1 MECNNCTLTTKYGFK
16 GLQIHKEVRVSRQSV
31 TKRHRRYREHK
42 TGTIF
47 KTPEGKI
54 RGQYS
59 LEGKRISK
67 TFTNYTDAESWFKD
81 ISRRLNLGYGIEKD
95 TMTVEE
101 YLNFWFSRHKEH
113 LRPKTIIQYEDIITR
128 YIIPGIGKK
137 KLVGLSV
144 IGIEDFYAEMRA
156 NGVKDRTRK
165 LSHSVLRCALEK
177 AKKYGYITN
186 NPADSVEIPKY
197 KHKEMKVLDA
207 VEVNQLLTYSHN
219 HPDNALYFLAIT
231 TGMRM
236 GELFALRWSDI
247 NFQSGE
253 LYIRRQILFIPGE
266 GNQEGPPKTDSGIRT
281 VELSNGAIDALQ
293 RHRDNQ
299 ELLKV
304 MAGAKWK
311 EQGLVFAS
319 SVGTSRNPTNTRKI
333 FNKVLADAGINRIR
347 FHDMRHTAASLLLNA
362 GVPLLKVSK
371 MLGHSKPSTTL
382 DIYAHL
388 IQDKER
394 LAAKT
399 MDKLVSPTIVE
410 IPQIVLVQK

>member
-1 MECNNCTLTTKYGFK
+1 MSK
-16 GLQIHKEVRVSRQSV
+16 QSV
-31 TKRHRRYREHK
+31 TKRHRRYRGHK

-81 ISRRLNLGYGIEKD
+81 ISRRLNLGYEIEKES
-95 TMTVEE
+95 MTVEE
-101 YLNFWFSRHKEH
+101 YLIFWFSRHKDH

-128 YIIPGIGKK
+128 YIIPGIGKR
-137 KLVGLSV
+137 KLEGLSV
-144 IGIEDFYAEMRA
+144 IGIEDFYAAMRA
-156 NGVKDRTRK
+156 NGASDRTRK

-177 AKKYGYITN
+177 AKKYGYIEN
-186 NPADSVEIPKY
+186 NPADNVEIPKY

-207 VEVNQLLTYSHN
+207 TEVNNLLAYSHN
-219 HPDNALYFLAIT
+219 HPDNALYFLALT

-236 GELFALRWSDI
+236 GELFGLRWSDI
-247 NFQSGE
+247 NFHLGE
-253 LYIRRQILFIPGE
+253 LYIRRQILFIPKE
-266 GNQEGPPKTDSGIRT
+266 GNLEGPLKTESGART
-281 VELSNGAIDALQ
+281 IELSNGVIDALL
-293 RHRDNQ
+293 RHREYQ
-299 ELLKV
+299 ESIKL
-304 MAGAKWK
+304 MAGSRWK
-311 EQGLVFAS
+311 EQGLVFCTL
-319 SVGTSRNPTNTRKI
+319 VGTPRNPTNTRKI
-333 FNKVLADAGINRIR
+333 FNQVLDGAGINRIR

-399 MDKLVSPTIVE
+399 MDRLVSPTMVE
-410 IPQIVLVQK
+410 IPQIIQAEI